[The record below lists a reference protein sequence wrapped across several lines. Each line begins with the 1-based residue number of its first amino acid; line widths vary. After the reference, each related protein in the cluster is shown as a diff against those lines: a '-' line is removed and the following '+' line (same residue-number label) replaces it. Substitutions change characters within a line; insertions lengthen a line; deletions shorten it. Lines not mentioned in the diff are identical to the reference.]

1 MNRYTIELFV
11 HVSGAIGVFAGIA
24 TWLFGFAALWWAR
37 RVEQVRDITTLMV
50 WSGSLAF
57 AGIVLLAIAGIDM
70 ALTAWGGVR
79 AVWIDVASVSAFLLG
94 LLGAFAGETQVRALW
109 TLARTATDGPLP
121 DALET
126 RTHDPLLGTELLIY
140 VTGLFGIV
148 FLMTN
153 KPPLVISIVVM
164 LAALALGV
172 AASLP
177 LWYAAR
183 TRARRTAD
191 SGKPDDPGAAA
202 VS

>member
-24 TWLFGFAALWWAR
+24 TWLFGFAALWRAR

-50 WSGSLAF
+50 WSGSIAF
-57 AGIVLLAIAGIDM
+57 AGIVLLAVAGIDM

-79 AVWIDVASVSAFLLG
+79 AVWIDVATVSAFLLG
-94 LLGAFAGETQVRALW
+94 LIGAFVGETRVRALW

-121 DALET
+121 EALEE
-126 RTHDPLLGTELLIY
+126 RTHDPLLGTGLFIY

-153 KPPLVISIVVM
+153 KPELTDSLVVM
-164 LAALALGV
+164 LVALALGV
-172 AASLP
+172 ASSLP
-177 LWYAAR
+177 LWPAAR
-183 TRARRTAD
+183 RRARGV
-191 SGKPDDPGAAA
+191 SGRVASTEVDPF
-202 VS
+202 